1 MICSVNEEIDY
12 TQCKDCKYDGNEG
25 LKKIGHYR
33 WKGGERGVRRKLLD
47 AQRTIN
53 HATTSAALK
62 LLRRL
67 LIGLSPGLP
76 DLGAATTT
84 AAASLLIQLVGGTP
98 MAVREAG
105 VSCTDPVGRCPG
117 RFAATGKR
125 EGVGVV
131 S

>member
-1 MICSVNEEIDY
+1 M
-12 TQCKDCKYDGNEG
+12 
-25 LKKIGHYR
+25 
-33 WKGGERGVRRKLLD
+33 ERRREGVRRKLSD

>member
-1 MICSVNEEIDY
+1 MLFAANMTEKRRIEKDWDIIDG
-12 TQCKDCKYDGNEG
+12 KE
-25 LKKIGHYR
+25 
-33 WKGGERGVRRKLLD
+33 ERGGQTKAGD